1 MFQPTLLTCTALAT
15 ATFLLRYKDTFTSLF
30 ALHYHY
36 LPALVTKPIVSELF
50 LYPDINL
57 IERHL
62 LLGGGHGQADQ
73 RRVGVGGLGAP
84 IIREV
89 QVLQINLKCFFS
101 IFPSPSTCDNNLKC

>member
-1 MFQPTLLTCTALAT
+1 MDVPTNSVNLHWPG
-15 ATFLLRYKDTFTSLF
+15 TFLLRYKDTFTLFF

-62 LLGGGHGQADQ
+62 LLGGGHGQAY
-73 RRVGVGGLGAP
+73 
-84 IIREV
+84 
-89 QVLQINLKCFFS
+89 
-101 IFPSPSTCDNNLKC
+101 

>member
-1 MFQPTLLTCTALAT
+1 MFQVPTNSVNLHWPP

-62 LLGGGHGQADQ
+62 LLGGGHGQA
-73 RRVGVGGLGAP
+73 
-84 IIREV
+84 
-89 QVLQINLKCFFS
+89 N
-101 IFPSPSTCDNNLKC
+101 